1 MNYNGPKVKISRKL
15 GINLTP
21 KAKKITGKK
30 NYPPGQ
36 HGASKRRNKLSD
48 YGKQLLEKQRL
59 RFQYN
64 ISERQMAN
72 YYKKAAHMTG
82 NTGDLYIQIL
92 ESRLDALVYRAGF
105 ARTMYAA
112 RQYVGHNHVMVNG
125 KRVNVPSYH
134 ISVNDVISIKAK
146 SQKMENIQES
156 VRAVNA
162 PAYLEVS
169 KADFTAKLLYVPPK
183 EEVPVIVEI
192 PLVVEY
198 YSR

>member
-15 GINLTP
+15 GLNLTP
-21 KAKKITGKK
+21 KAKKIMGKK

-105 ARTMYAA
+105 ARTLYAA
-112 RQYVGHNHVMVNG
+112 RQFVGHNHVLVNG

-134 ISVNDVISIKAK
+134 VNVNDVISIKTK
-146 SQKMENIQES
+146 SQKMDVIQES
-156 VRAVNA
+156 VRAINA

-169 KADFTAKLLYVPPK
+169 KVDFTAKFLYVPLK

>member
-64 ISERQMAN
+64 ISEKQMAN

-105 ARTMYAA
+105 ARSMYAA

-134 ISVNDVISIKAK
+134 VNVNDVISIKAK
-146 SQKMENIQES
+146 SQKMEAIQES